1 MPLRLPY
8 FPPIERTVVRTA
20 GRAMVGGIRWVMTA

>member
-1 MPLRLPY
+1 LLLPH

-20 GRAMVGGIRWVMTA
+20 GRVMVGGIRWVMPA